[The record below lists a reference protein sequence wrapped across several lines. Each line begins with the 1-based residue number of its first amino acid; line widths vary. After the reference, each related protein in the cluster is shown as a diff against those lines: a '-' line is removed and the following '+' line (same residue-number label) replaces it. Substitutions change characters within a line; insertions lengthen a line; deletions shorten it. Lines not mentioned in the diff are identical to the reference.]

1 MIQSNESANQQAIGI
16 AEKVKFRQEQDKI
29 NQELIPRVIRQNDLL
44 TAHIKDHESLP
55 IIAAAAAPTSRRTA
69 VSTEI
74 YDAISTFTQEITNRL
89 LNINPD
95 LERVGGIQDGL
106 NTLSNNMDTIN
117 RP

>member
-55 IIAAAAAPTSRRTA
+55 IIAAAARQA
-69 VSTEI
+69 VEQRAAQKYTMQ
-74 YDAISTFTQEITNRL
+74 YPHLPRK
-89 LNINPD
+89 
-95 LERVGGIQDGL
+95 
-106 NTLSNNMDTIN
+106 
-117 RP
+117 